1 MKLMDAGIV
10 YFRAITVVLFFLN
23 ITKFCEFKE
32 S

>member
-1 MKLMDAGIV
+1 MKLMEAGIV
-10 YFRAITVVLFFLN
+10 YFRAITVVLFVLN